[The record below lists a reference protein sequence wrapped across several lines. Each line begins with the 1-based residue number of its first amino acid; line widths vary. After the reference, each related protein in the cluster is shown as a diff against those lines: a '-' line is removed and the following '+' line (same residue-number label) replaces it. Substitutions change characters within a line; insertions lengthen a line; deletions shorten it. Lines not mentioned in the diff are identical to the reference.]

1 MSSQSNILTVT
12 ELNRQ
17 IRSWLE
23 HEVGLVSVKGEIS
36 NLSKPQSGHF
46 YFTLKDETA
55 QLRCVYFRNR
65 HKIDDHEKLQNGQ
78 QVLINGTLSLYEARG
93 DYQLIVENL
102 EEAGVGNLN
111 QQFELLKIKLS
122 ALGLFEKA
130 RKKTF
135 IKFPHTIGIIT
146 SATGAALRDILSTL
160 LRRYPIAKVIVYA
173 SEVQGKKSAPQLI
186 NAISKAN
193 TSKMADVLIL
203 ARGGGSI
210 EDLWAFN
217 DENLAF
223 AISKSEIP
231 IVTGVGHETDFTIAD
246 FVADLRAETPTAAA
260 VAVTPNIVDL
270 INELKNYEL
279 NLNTCIRRVLET
291 KKLRLKH
298 EMQKITSPKRV
309 ISSYSQSLDYLIKDL
324 FRATLQLLSE
334 KRQLIEM
341 QNRRLEAKN
350 PAILLQQN
358 IGSLKLLEERLIINL
373 KSKITNLKQQFA
385 ENIATLNALSPLAT
399 LERGYAIATFKNK
412 ALLNTESVKIGDEI
426 KIRVAS
432 GSLLSKVIEK
442 N

>member
-1 MSSQSNILTVT
+1 MASQSNTLTVT

-65 HKIDDHEKLQNGQ
+65 HKKDDHEKLQNGQ

-102 EEAGVGNLN
+102 EEAGLGNLH
-111 QQFELLKIKLS
+111 QQFEQLKIKLM
-122 ALGLFEKA
+122 ALGLFEQA
-130 RKKTF
+130 RKKPI
-135 IKFPHTIGIIT
+135 IKFPHTIGVIT
-146 SATGAALRDILSTL
+146 SSTGAALRDILSTL
-160 LRRYPIAKVIVYA
+160 ARRFPIAKVIVYA
-173 SEVQGKKSAPQLI
+173 SEVQGKQSAPQLI

-193 TSKMADVLIL
+193 TNKMADVLIL

-217 DENLAF
+217 DENLAY

-260 VAVTPNIVDL
+260 VAATPNIIDL
-270 INELKNYEL
+270 IALLKNYEL
-279 NLNTCIRRVLET
+279 NLISCTRRVLEA
-291 KKLRLKH
+291 KKLSLKH
-298 EMQKITSPKRV
+298 EIHKITSPKRV
-309 ISSYSQSLDYLIKDL
+309 INSYSQSLDYLIKDL
-324 FRATLQLLSE
+324 FRATLQLLSQ
-334 KRQLIEM
+334 KRQLIQT

-350 PAILLQQN
+350 PVILLQQN
-358 IGSLKLLEERLIINL
+358 ISSLKSLEERLIINL
-373 KSKITNLKQQFA
+373 KSKINDLKQQFS

-399 LERGYAIATFKNK
+399 LERGYAIATFKSK
-412 ALLNTESVKIGDEI
+412 ALLNTESIKIGDEI
-426 KIRVAS
+426 KIMLAN
-432 GSLLSKVIEK
+432 GNLLSKVIEK
-442 N
+442 D